1 MTAVLEAID
10 VSKAFQ
16 DWSREPRT
24 LRGVVARRAPLLRP
38 RSEQR
43 MWALRDVSFRLQ
55 AGRSLGLIGHNG
67 AGKSTLLRLAS
78 GLGRPTRGSFVA
90 HPDSASV
97 LTLGASFDAQLT
109 GVENAYTA
117 ALVSGLGRRQAAQA
131 VDEIISF
138 SGLEEFANAPVR
150 TYSDGM
156 KLRLAFAVVVV
167 RRPKLL
173 LLDEVLAVGD
183 LGFRQRCEA
192 WIEEARA
199 EGTSLLLASHSL
211 GELVETCDDA
221 LWLHHGRVRGH
232 GPAAAVVE
240 AYEKSMLDQS
250 VERTPVGAGRN
261 EDGLV
266 LGENRFGSQQ
276 IRITEV
282 RIEGGALHDGATSI
296 ATGARVRI
304 ALALETDDEPV
315 RNPIVSL
322 TLRRS
327 SDDFVVF
334 DANTLNDRLAL
345 GGAVRRA
352 RVEMEID
359 RLDLQ
364 PGDYSLDAGVYEA
377 SWEHAYDF
385 HYRAYGL
392 EITGG
397 PGPTNGLLRPPYR
410 WELT

>member
-10 VSKAFQ
+10 VSKAFH
-16 DWSREPRT
+16 DWSRKSRT
-24 LRGVVARRAPLLRP
+24 LRGAAARRSPLFRG
-38 RSEQR
+38 RSQQSR
-43 MWALRDVSFRLQ
+43 WALRDVSFRLE

-78 GLGRPTRGSFVA
+78 GLGRPTRGSFLS

-97 LTLGASFDAQLT
+97 LTLGASFDPQLT

-117 ALVSGLGRRQAAQA
+117 ALVSGLGRRQAARA
-131 VDEIISF
+131 VDDIISF
-138 SGLEEFANAPVR
+138 SGLEEFTSAPVR

-156 KLRLAFAVVVV
+156 KLRLAFAVIVV

-183 LGFRQRCEA
+183 LGFRKRCEA
-192 WIEEARA
+192 WLEETRA

-211 GELVETCDDA
+211 NELVETCDDA
-221 LWLHHGRVRGH
+221 LWLHHGQVRGH
-232 GPAAAVVE
+232 GPAAAVAE
-240 AYEKSMLDQS
+240 AYERSMLDRT
-250 VERTPVGAGRN
+250 VERTPVGAGRDD
-261 EDGLV
+261 DGLV
-266 LGENRFGSQQ
+266 LGENRFGSQEV
-276 IRITEV
+276 RITEV
-282 RIEGGALHDGATSI
+282 RIEGGVPRAGATSI
-296 ATGARVRI
+296 ATGGRVRI
-304 ALALETDDEPV
+304 VLALEADGEPV
-315 RNPIVSL
+315 RNPIVSM
-322 TLRRS
+322 TLRRR
-327 SDDFVVF
+327 SDDFVVL
-334 DANTLNDRLAL
+334 DINTLNDRVTL
-345 GGAVRRA
+345 GPSVQSV
-352 RVEMEID
+352 RVEIEID

-364 PGDYSLDAGVYEA
+364 PGEYSLDAGVYEA

-397 PGPTNGLLRPPYR
+397 PGPTKGLLRPPYR